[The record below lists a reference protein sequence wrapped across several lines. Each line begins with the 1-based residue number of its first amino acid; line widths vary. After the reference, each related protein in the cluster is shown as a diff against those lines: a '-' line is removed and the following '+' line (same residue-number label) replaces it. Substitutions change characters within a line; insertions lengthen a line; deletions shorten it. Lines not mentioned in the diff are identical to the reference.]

1 MEKKPILRRATDA
14 FVGWCAEDTASARF
28 ERTVAQGVVAAV
40 VAGVTTGSWGAGF
53 ATALIMAI
61 LSPIQ
66 AMLGSADEEDAEDE
80 EEVE

>member
-14 FVGWCAEDTASARF
+14 FCAWCAEDTASARF

-53 ATALIMAI
+53 ATALVMAI

-66 AMLGSADEEDAEDE
+66 AMLGTAAEEEEDL
-80 EEVE
+80 